1 MPGECFFF
9 FFFTRYPQTIMVQ
22 TPAKRTEMHIAMV
35 AEAVEAGQ
43 EQLSRPGVSV
53 SALLMSLMRAKQMEA
68 HLIDTVFKQYKSSSR
83 VLRAGMK

>member
-1 MPGECFFF
+1 
-9 FFFTRYPQTIMVQ
+9 MVQ

-53 SALLMSLMRAKQMEA
+53 SALLMLGLSGLCVFSWSKMEMESV
-68 HLIDTVFKQYKSSSR
+68 LKNPYKSNF
-83 VLRAGMK
+83 LKKNAKKNTQKAQKMPPLPW